1 MDGLVHES
9 CLVFQSPES
18 IHIVAEMTFPARA
31 GWQGKKQIQIRRY
44 PMRFLLKVTLPAEQ
58 ANEAIVNGR
67 FAETI
72 SSILE
77 EQKPEAAYF
86 TEIDGQRTATI
97 FVNLE
102 DVSEI
107 VKYAEPW
114 WMAFGGSV
122 EWHPAMTP
130 EDLSKA
136 GRFLERAADR
146 YGRRR

>member
-1 MDGLVHES
+1 
-9 CLVFQSPES
+9 
-18 IHIVAEMTFPARA
+18 
-31 GWQGKKQIQIRRY
+31 
-44 PMRFLLKVTLPAEQ
+44 MRFLLEVTLPAVQ
-58 ANEAIVNGR
+58 TNEAIVNGR

-72 SSILE
+72 QSILN

-86 TEIDGQRTATI
+86 TEIDGQRTANI
-97 FVNLE
+97 YVNLE
-102 DVSEI
+102 NESEI

-130 EDLSKA
+130 SDLRKA
-136 GRFLERAADR
+136 GRFLEDAATK